1 MSNGQ
6 EFIKNYKQ
14 GSDYA
19 HGFVTDIERNP
30 ERYIH
35 FSVLGRKEKV
45 VKLTPEEEKKLR
57 EMLK

>member
-19 HGFVTDIERNP
+19 HGFVTDIETIDVP
-30 ERYIH
+30 KGLSKEVVH
-35 FSVLGRKEKV
+35 FISKQ
-45 VKLTPEEEKKLR
+45 KKSLNGC
-57 EMLK
+57 